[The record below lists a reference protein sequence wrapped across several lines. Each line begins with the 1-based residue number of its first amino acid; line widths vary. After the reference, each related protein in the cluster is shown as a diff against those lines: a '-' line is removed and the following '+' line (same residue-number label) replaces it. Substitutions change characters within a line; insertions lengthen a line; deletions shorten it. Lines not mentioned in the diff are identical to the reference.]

1 MAFAADVAAEI
12 AGEANV
18 NRNRDLIM
26 ASEDFAF
33 MLEKVPGAY
42 IHIGNGD
49 SANLHNPAYDFNDKT
64 LPFAAAM
71 YAALVERRLAANRPV
86 AVPTP

>member
-1 MAFAADVAAEI
+1 ADIAAEI

-26 ASEDFAF
+26 GSEDFSF

-42 IHIGNGD
+42 INIGNGD
-49 SANLHNPAYDFNDKT
+49 SAQVHNPAYDFNDDV
-64 LPFAAAM
+64 LPVGIQYWADVAKAA
-71 YAALVERRLAANRPV
+71 
-86 AVPTP
+86 TQK